1 MFWHNK
7 EHSKEHTETQLK
19 YTVYMLCYF
28 SLLINPSLLYFQ
40 ANFPLPWHPRVVS
53 ISTIWLADLLILG
66 VPGEPTTMS
75 GRRMR
80 QVAGDVMRVGGFEPR
95 IVVSGLTN
103 EYIHYVATREEY
115 RVRHVQ

>member
-1 MFWHNK
+1 MSHW
-7 EHSKEHTETQLK
+7 
-19 YTVYMLCYF
+19 
-28 SLLINPSLLYFQ
+28 LIRNHDFQ
-40 ANFPLPWHPRVVS
+40 VNFPLPWHPRIVS

-80 QVAGDVMRVGGFEPR
+80 RVVGDVMRAGGFEEKV
-95 IVVSGLTN
+95 VVSGLTN

-115 RVRHVQ
+115 WVRRLLLKCLYFIMSGVKRC